1 MAWSRKFYAKST
13 TVLIG
18 AKETSAPLMPF
29 MWSAILVIRLTTAG
43 KRTVKRLSRMICNQK
58 KELHQPALSFCMFSV
73 LIFFVTT
80 PFAGENNKAPAY
92 HTPVMAAIAPE
103 IETLSHVAKK

>member
-1 MAWSRKFYAKST
+1 MAWSRKFCAKST

-18 AKETSAPLMPF
+18 AKETNALLMPF
-29 MWSAILVIRLTTAG
+29 MWSAIRVKQLITAG
-43 KRTVKRLSRMICNQK
+43 KRTAKRLSRMICNHK
-58 KELHQPALSFCMFSV
+58 KELRQPALSFRMFSV
-73 LIFFVTT
+73 LIFFVMT

-103 IETLSHVAKK
+103 IETFSHVAKK